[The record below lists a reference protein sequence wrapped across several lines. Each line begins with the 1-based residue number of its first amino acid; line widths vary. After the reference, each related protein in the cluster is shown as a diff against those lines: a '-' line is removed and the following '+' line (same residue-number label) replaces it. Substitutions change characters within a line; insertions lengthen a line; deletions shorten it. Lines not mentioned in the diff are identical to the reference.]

1 MFEAKLDILPPAQRK
16 LWPKLSFT
24 VPLGFTLF
32 GGTAIA
38 VQIGHRISVDFD
50 FFRSEPLSKTQLF
63 SSAPFLSGGTVI
75 QDEIN
80 SLTIL
85 IADRDNP
92 DMTVKISFFG
102 LVDFETY
109 EPSDTTSDGVLKVA
123 SLNDLL
129 ATKLKV
135 VLQRAE
141 AKDYIDIAALIGA
154 DVDLAK
160 GLAIAKQMFAPG
172 FQPSESLK
180 ALSYFGDGDLST
192 LSNQVRFTL
201 ISAVAN
207 VRELPDVVLV
217 KRQLG

>member
-1 MFEAKLDILPPAQRK
+1 MFEAKLDILPPAQIK
-16 LWPKLSFT
+16 LWPELSFT

-63 SSAPFLSGGTVI
+63 SAAPFLAGGTVI

-109 EPSDTTSDGVLKVA
+109 EPSHTTSDGVLKVA

-154 DVDLAK
+154 NVDLAK
-160 GLAIAKQMFAPG
+160 GLAIASQMFAPG

-192 LSNQVRFTL
+192 LSNQVRSTL